1 MLIEIPGRMIG
12 DYARDETWTYISG
25 RDLEGYK
32 KALEMALKA
41 SSSTNP
47 NGEEAIQQVYDA
59 VKAGLILS
67 CPSTYALIALVE
79 GHIRFFNLA
88 SRVTTADLYNK
99 LRYMNGP
106 VVITWKHY
114 LTRHEVSPTT
124 EEDVKRMAKE
134 FPRYVKSS
142 A

>member
-1 MLIEIPGRMIG
+1 MIG
-12 DYARDETWTYISG
+12 HYARDETWTYISG
-25 RDLEGYK
+25 SDLEGYK
-32 KALEMALKA
+32 KALEVASKA

-59 VKAGLILS
+59 VKTGLLLA
-67 CPSTYALIALVE
+67 CPSTFALIELVE
-79 GHIRFFNLA
+79 AHIRLFNLA
-88 SRVTTADLYNK
+88 SKVTTTDLYNK

-114 LTRHEVSPTT
+114 LTRHDVSPTT
-124 EEDVKRMAKE
+124 EEDMKRMAKE

-142 A
+142 V